1 MDSQSLSQPVWKPVI
16 DSNKYELIISLS
28 CYSRLVSVLCV
39 YWIRLLR
46 AYSNEIPPVAF
57 LQVLAFVWSPHVI
70 SWNGNSAFHVS
81 SLCIQAYTQT
91 YIHTYIYTQNY
102 IQWNFDMI
110 DSFIAYRN
118 VITSNRSST
127 VYTYRYLLYSTC
139 VPLKIVHDC
148 NFQLFHLRFRSS
160 WQRLLLDAPCHV
172 STAHAQCV
180 FCLRRNSESRQISP
194 NKAKHKRKTV
204 NHLYHG
210 LEMASHVNFLPSN
223 TWLIDTIG

>member
-1 MDSQSLSQPVWKPVI
+1 MCLLNSIVKSLLER
-16 DSNKYELIISLS
+16 DTS
-28 CYSRLVSVLCV
+28 CR
-39 YWIRLLR
+39 
-46 AYSNEIPPVAF
+46 IPPSARF
-57 LQVLAFVWSPHVI
+57 CLI
-70 SWNGNSAFHVS
+70 SSRDQLKWQQCVPRLFSMHTSV
-81 SLCIQAYTQT
+81 YTD
-91 YIHTYIYTQNY
+91 IHTHIHIHTKLHTVELRYDRLFYSVSQCNY
-102 IQWNFDMI
+102 VKPKFYCIH
-110 DSFIAYRN
+110 
-118 VITSNRSST
+118 THK
-127 VYTYRYLLYSTC
+127 YLLYSTC

-223 TWLIDTIG
+223 T